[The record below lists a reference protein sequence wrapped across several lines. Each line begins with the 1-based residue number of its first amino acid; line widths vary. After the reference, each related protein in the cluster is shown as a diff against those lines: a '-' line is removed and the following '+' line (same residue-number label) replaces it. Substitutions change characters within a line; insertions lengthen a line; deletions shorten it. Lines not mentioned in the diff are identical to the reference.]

1 MSLTV
6 RMGVKGFGP
15 ALVLSIFEIL
25 VFAALSVGY
34 FWLLKVAYVAAFDT
48 AAPTWLWIVASIVY
62 LVILCVWWVPGED
75 ANNKAE
81 VWVLGIVAAIT
92 LSVLVVWQRGPV
104 GGALNTFKDVMTS
117 RGRTR
122 VGDPATT
129 PVTVPPV
136 EDTTT
141 EE

>member
-6 RMGVKGFGP
+6 RMGVKSFAP

-48 AAPTWLWIVASIVY
+48 ATPVWLWIVASIVY
-62 LVILCVWWVPGED
+62 LVLLCVWWAPGED

-81 VWVLGIVAAIT
+81 VWALVIVALVT

-104 GGALNTFKDVMTS
+104 GGALNTFKDIMTS
-117 RGRTR
+117 GGRTR
-122 VGDPATT
+122 VGAPTTLPTATPA
-129 PVTVPPV
+129 V